1 MDYTFFVYVNG
12 DNTGI
17 NERNLPH
24 NFKSFPNP
32 TSGSYISEISLQQS
46 QNIEYFIS
54 NREGKVIFR
63 KNIFIQRGN
72 NKVPFDINLPSGLY
86 LISIKLENGKVFYE
100 KIIFKN

>member
-17 NERNLPH
+17 SERNPSHSL
-24 NFKSFPNP
+24 KSFPNP
-32 TSGSYISEISLQQS
+32 TSGSFVSEITLQKS

-54 NREGKVIFR
+54 NKEGKVICL
-63 KNIFIQRGN
+63 KNIFMQSGN

-86 LISIKLENGKVFYE
+86 FYKYE
-100 KIIFKN
+100 IRKWTSFL